1 MADISNF
8 DGLKEWT
15 CLIGDVA
22 FMVPPTSIRCITQT
36 TTERIPLVRAKGT
49 IAKGGEHSDRLI
61 EIHLFFNE
69 EEGIN
74 GVSWTTDLPT
84 AKSTQVENPEDAKIT
99 YYMNGLRALV
109 SEFRLVPYVPIDN
122 KYINLMLSMTR
133 HIPQAHQSI
142 MEGRWD
148 RKSFTGIQL
157 LNKTVGIIGVGRVG
171 SNVAKRLQAFN
182 MKTIGYDPYITLE
195 RGKQLGVE
203 LVDLDTLLKESDY
216 ITLHTPLTDETRGMI
231 GEKELAKMKDGVRL
245 VNASRGAVVDIKA
258 LADALKSGKV
268 AGAGIDVWPNEP
280 LKPEENPFLGMTN
293 VALTPHL
300 GASTKEAQAGVA
312 TDVAVGVAQA
322 LHGEPVATAVNAS
335 PITKAT
341 LHVIQPYFN
350 LCERMGNI
358 AIDLA
363 GGRISTVNIEYT
375 GELTDTET
383 APLTTAVLKGLLS
396 PVLQQTV
403 NFVNARGIA
412 EERHIDVRE
421 VKAKKGHY
429 YTNTISLTIDTDKGT
444 HRITG
449 SLFDRKDAKIVS
461 LDHFRVDFEPK
472 GCIIIAPHEDKPG
485 MIGQVAS
492 VLGSAGININGM
504 QVGASADKGTNVMAV
519 AVDKDIPTAV
529 LPALMNIDGIH
540 DVKVIHCEH

>member
-1 MADISNF
+1 
-8 DGLKEWT
+8 
-15 CLIGDVA
+15 
-22 FMVPPTSIRCITQT
+22 
-36 TTERIPLVRAKGT
+36 
-49 IAKGGEHSDRLI
+49 
-61 EIHLFFNE
+61 
-69 EEGIN
+69 
-74 GVSWTTDLPT
+74 
-84 AKSTQVENPEDAKIT
+84 
-99 YYMNGLRALV
+99 
-109 SEFRLVPYVPIDN
+109 
-122 KYINLMLSMTR
+122 
-133 HIPQAHQSI
+133 
-142 MEGRWD
+142 
-148 RKSFTGIQL
+148 
-157 LNKTVGIIGVGRVG
+157 
-171 SNVAKRLQAFN
+171 

-280 LKPEENPFLGMTN
+280 LKPEDNPFLGMTN

-312 TDVAVGVAQA
+312 TDVAIGVAQA

-358 AIDLA
+358 GIDLA

>member
-1 MADISNF
+1 MFRIFITADVA
-8 DGLKEWT
+8 KEAKEILEKEFIVDIQPNMKEEEL
-15 CLIGDVA
+15 CQVIGDYDA
-22 FMVPPTSIRCITQT
+22 IITRSQT
-36 TTERIPLVRAKGT
+36 KVTKAVIDAAKNLKVIGRAGVGIDGIDIAEATKKGITVVNTPESNT
-49 IAKGGEHSDRLI
+49 IAACEHTI
-61 EIHLFFNE
+61 
-69 EEGIN
+69 
-74 GVSWTTDLPT
+74 
-84 AKSTQVENPEDAKIT
+84 A
-99 YYMNGLRALV
+99 
-109 SEFRLVPYVPIDN
+109 
-122 KYINLMLSMTR
+122 LMLSMTR

-280 LKPEENPFLGMTN
+280 LKPEENPFLGLTN

-300 GASTKEAQAGVA
+300 GASTKEAQAA
-312 TDVAVGVAQA
+312 PDVAVGVAQA

>member
-1 MADISNF
+1 MFRIFITADVA
-8 DGLKEWT
+8 KEAKEILEKEFIVDIQPNMKEEEL
-15 CLIGDVA
+15 CQVIGDYDA
-22 FMVPPTSIRCITQT
+22 IITRSQT
-36 TTERIPLVRAKGT
+36 KVTKAVIDAAKNLKVIGRAGVGIDGIDITEATKKGITVVNTPESNT
-49 IAKGGEHSDRLI
+49 IAACEHTI
-61 EIHLFFNE
+61 
-69 EEGIN
+69 
-74 GVSWTTDLPT
+74 
-84 AKSTQVENPEDAKIT
+84 A
-99 YYMNGLRALV
+99 
-109 SEFRLVPYVPIDN
+109 
-122 KYINLMLSMTR
+122 LMLSMTR

-519 AVDKDIPTAV
+519 VVDKDIPTAV

>member
-1 MADISNF
+1 MYRIFITA
-8 DGLKEWT
+8 
-15 CLIGDVA
+15 DVA
-22 FMVPPTSIRCITQT
+22 KEAKEILEKEFIVDIQPNMEEDELCKVIADYDAIITRSQT
-36 TTERIPLVRAKGT
+36 RVTKKVIDAAVNLKVIGRAGVGIDGIDIPEATKKGITVVNTPESNT
-49 IAKGGEHSDRLI
+49 IAACEHTI
-61 EIHLFFNE
+61 
-69 EEGIN
+69 
-74 GVSWTTDLPT
+74 
-84 AKSTQVENPEDAKIT
+84 A
-99 YYMNGLRALV
+99 
-109 SEFRLVPYVPIDN
+109 
-122 KYINLMLSMTR
+122 LMLSMTR

-182 MKTIGYDPYITLE
+182 MKTIGYDPYIPLE
-195 RGKQLGVE
+195 RGQQLGVE
-203 LVDLDTLLKESDY
+203 LTDLDTLLRESDY

-231 GEKELAKMKDGVRL
+231 DKEAIAKMKDGVRI
-245 VNASRGAVVDIKA
+245 VNASRGAVVDIEA
-258 LADALKSGKV
+258 LAEALKNGKV
-268 AGAGIDVWPNEP
+268 AGAGIDVWPHEP
-280 LKPEENPFLGMTN
+280 LKPEENPFLGLTN

-312 TDVAVGVAQA
+312 TDVAIGVAQA

-341 LHVIQPYFN
+341 LNVIQPYFD

-358 AIDLA
+358 GIDLA
-363 GGRISTVNIEYT
+363 GGRISGVNVEYT
-375 GELTDTET
+375 GELAETET
-383 APLTTAVLKGLLS
+383 APLTTAVLKGLLA

-412 EERHIDVRE
+412 EERHMEVRE
-421 VKAKKGHY
+421 VKGRKGHY
-429 YTNTISLTIDTDKGT
+429 FTNTISLTIDTDKGT

-449 SLFDRKDAKIVS
+449 SLFDRKEAKIVS

-485 MIGQVAS
+485 MIGQVAG
-492 VLGSAGININGM
+492 VLGAAGININGM
-504 QVGASADKGTNVMAV
+504 QVGASNDKGINVMAV

-529 LPALMNIDGIH
+529 LPSLMNIEGIK

>member
-1 MADISNF
+1 MFRIFITA
-8 DGLKEWT
+8 
-15 CLIGDVA
+15 DVA
-22 FMVPPTSIRCITQT
+22 KEAKEILEKEFIVDIRPNMKEDELCEAIKDYDAIITRSQT
-36 TTERIPLVRAKGT
+36 KITKKVIDAARNLKVIGRAGVGIDGIDIPEATKKGITVVNTPESNT
-49 IAKGGEHSDRLI
+49 IAACEHTI
-61 EIHLFFNE
+61 
-69 EEGIN
+69 
-74 GVSWTTDLPT
+74 
-84 AKSTQVENPEDAKIT
+84 A
-99 YYMNGLRALV
+99 
-109 SEFRLVPYVPIDN
+109 
-122 KYINLMLSMTR
+122 LMLSMTR

-182 MKTIGYDPYITLE
+182 MKTIGYDPYISLE

-216 ITLHTPLTDETRGMI
+216 ITLHTPL
-231 GEKELAKMKDGVRL
+231 
-245 VNASRGAVVDIKA
+245 
-258 LADALKSGKV
+258 ADALKSGKV
-268 AGAGIDVWPNEP
+268 AGAGIDVWANEP
-280 LKPEENPFLGMTN
+280 LKPEDNPFLGMTN

-341 LHVIQPYFN
+341 LTVIAPYFD

-358 AIDLA
+358 GIDLA
-363 GGRISTVNIEYT
+363 GGRISTVNVEYT
-375 GELTDTET
+375 GELAETET
-383 APLTTAVLKGLLS
+383 APLTTAVLKGLLT
-396 PVLQQTV
+396 PILQQTV

-412 EERHIDVRE
+412 EERHMDVRE

-429 YTNTISLTIDTDKGT
+429 FTNTISLTIDTDKGT

-449 SLFDRKDAKIVS
+449 SLFDRKEAKIVS
-461 LDHFRVDFEPK
+461 IDHFRVDIEPK

-492 VLGSAGININGM
+492 VLGKAQININGM
-504 QVGASADKGTNVMAV
+504 QVGASPEEGTNVMVV
-519 AVDKDIPTAV
+519 AVDKDIPSAII
-529 LPALMNIDGIH
+529 PALMNIEGIH

>member
-1 MADISNF
+1 MYRIF
-8 DGLKEWT
+8 ITK
-15 CLIGDVA
+15 DVA
-22 FMVPPTSIRCITQT
+22 KEARELLEKEFIVDIRDNMTEDELCKAIADYDAIITRSQT
-36 TTERIPLVRAKGT
+36 KVTAKVIQAAKNLKVIGRAGVGIDGIDIKEATKRGITVVNTPESNT
-49 IAKGGEHSDRLI
+49 IAACEHTI
-61 EIHLFFNE
+61 
-69 EEGIN
+69 
-74 GVSWTTDLPT
+74 
-84 AKSTQVENPEDAKIT
+84 A
-99 YYMNGLRALV
+99 
-109 SEFRLVPYVPIDN
+109 
-122 KYINLMLSMTR
+122 LMLAMTR

-157 LNKTVGIIGVGRVG
+157 LDKTVGIIGVGRVG

-182 MKTIGYDPYITLE
+182 MKTIGYDPYIPAE

-203 LVDLDTLLKESDY
+203 LVDLDTLLRESDY

-231 GEKELAKMKDGVRL
+231 GAAEIAKMKDGVRL
-245 VNASRGAVVDIKA
+245 VNASRGAVVDIQA
-258 LADALKSGKV
+258 LAEALKSGKV

-280 LKPEENPFLGMTN
+280 LTAENNPFLGMTN

-312 TDVAVGVAQA
+312 TDVAIGVAQA

-341 LHVIQPYFN
+341 LHVIQPYFD

-363 GGRISTVNIEYT
+363 GGRISGINVEYT
-375 GELTDTET
+375 GELTETET
-383 APLTTAVLKGLLS
+383 ASLTTAVLKGLLT

-403 NFVNARGIA
+403 NFVNARNIA
-412 EERHIDVRE
+412 EERHMEIRE
-421 VKAKKGHY
+421 IKAKKGHY
-429 YTNTISLTIDTDKGT
+429 FTNTISVTVDTDKGT

-449 SLFDRKDAKIVS
+449 ALFDRKEAKIVS
-461 LDHFRVDFEPK
+461 IDRFRVDLEPK
-472 GCIIIAPHEDKPG
+472 GCFIIAPHEDKPG

-492 VLGSAGININGM
+492 VLGKAGVNINGM
-504 QVGASADKGTNVMAV
+504 QVGASLDKGINVMAV
-519 AVDKDIPTAV
+519 AVDRDIPTAV
-529 LPALMNIDGIH
+529 IPALMNIDGIK
-540 DVKVIHCEH
+540 DIKVIHCEH

>member
-1 MADISNF
+1 MYRIFITA
-8 DGLKEWT
+8 
-15 CLIGDVA
+15 DVA
-22 FMVPPTSIRCITQT
+22 KEAKEILEKEFIVDIQPNMEEDELCKVIADYDAIITRSQT
-36 TTERIPLVRAKGT
+36 RVTKKVIDAAVNLKVIGRAGVGIDGIDIPEATKKGITVVNTPESNT
-49 IAKGGEHSDRLI
+49 IAACEHTI
-61 EIHLFFNE
+61 
-69 EEGIN
+69 
-74 GVSWTTDLPT
+74 
-84 AKSTQVENPEDAKIT
+84 A
-99 YYMNGLRALV
+99 
-109 SEFRLVPYVPIDN
+109 
-122 KYINLMLSMTR
+122 LMLSMTR

-182 MKTIGYDPYITLE
+182 MKTIGYDPYIPLE
-195 RGKQLGVE
+195 RGQQLGVE
-203 LVDLDTLLKESDY
+203 LTDLDTLLRESDY

-231 GEKELAKMKDGVRL
+231 DKEAIAKMKDGVRI
-245 VNASRGAVVDIKA
+245 VNASRGAVVDIEA
-258 LADALKSGKV
+258 LAEALKNGKV
-268 AGAGIDVWPNEP
+268 AGAGIDVWPHEP
-280 LKPEENPFLGMTN
+280 LKPEENPFLGLTN

-312 TDVAVGVAQA
+312 TDVAIGVAQA

-341 LHVIQPYFN
+341 LNVIQPYFD

-358 AIDLA
+358 GIDLA
-363 GGRISTVNIEYT
+363 GGRISGVNVEYT
-375 GELTDTET
+375 GELAETET
-383 APLTTAVLKGLLS
+383 APLTTAVLKGLLA

-412 EERHIDVRE
+412 EERHMEVRE
-421 VKAKKGHY
+421 VKARKGHY
-429 YTNTISLTIDTDKGT
+429 FTNTISLTIDTDKDPQN
-444 HRITG
+444 HRL
-449 SLFDRKDAKIVS
+449 LFDRKEAKIVS

-485 MIGQVAS
+485 MIGQVAG
-492 VLGSAGININGM
+492 VLGAAGININGM
-504 QVGASADKGTNVMAV
+504 QVGASNDKGINVMAV

-529 LPALMNIDGIH
+529 LPSLMNIEGIK

>member
-1 MADISNF
+1 MFRIFITADVA
-8 DGLKEWT
+8 KEAKEILEKEFIVDIQPNMKEEEL
-15 CLIGDVA
+15 CQVIGDYDA
-22 FMVPPTSIRCITQT
+22 IITRSQT
-36 TTERIPLVRAKGT
+36 KVTKAVIDAAKNLKVIGRAGVGIDGIDIAEATKKGITVVNTPESNT
-49 IAKGGEHSDRLI
+49 IAACEHTI
-61 EIHLFFNE
+61 
-69 EEGIN
+69 
-74 GVSWTTDLPT
+74 
-84 AKSTQVENPEDAKIT
+84 A
-99 YYMNGLRALV
+99 
-109 SEFRLVPYVPIDN
+109 
-122 KYINLMLSMTR
+122 LMLSMTR

-280 LKPEENPFLGMTN
+280 LKPEENPFLGLTN

-504 QVGASADKGTNVMAV
+504 QVGSTPKSDTNIMAI
-519 AVDKDIPTAV
+519 AVGDDIPNDIMLQLRGV
-529 LPALMNIDGIH
+529 EGII
-540 DVKVIHCEH
+540 DVKLINCEG

>member
-1 MADISNF
+1 MFRIFITADVA
-8 DGLKEWT
+8 KEAKEILEKEFIVDIQPNMKEEEL
-15 CLIGDVA
+15 CQVIGDYDA
-22 FMVPPTSIRCITQT
+22 IITRSQT
-36 TTERIPLVRAKGT
+36 KVTKAVIDAAKNLKVIGRAGVGIDGIDIAEATKKGITVVNTPESNT
-49 IAKGGEHSDRLI
+49 IAACEHTI
-61 EIHLFFNE
+61 
-69 EEGIN
+69 
-74 GVSWTTDLPT
+74 
-84 AKSTQVENPEDAKIT
+84 A
-99 YYMNGLRALV
+99 
-109 SEFRLVPYVPIDN
+109 
-122 KYINLMLSMTR
+122 LMLSMTR

-312 TDVAVGVAQA
+312 TDVAIGVAQA

-504 QVGASADKGTNVMAV
+504 QVGSTPKSDTNIMAI
-519 AVDKDIPTAV
+519 AVGDDIPNDIMLQLRGV
-529 LPALMNIDGIH
+529 EGII
-540 DVKVIHCEH
+540 DVKLINCEG